1 MGWKRSSESE
11 RRGGSALE
19 RRRRVLEE
27 VQAYLLY
34 FTRFTGTE
42 VHTDAEGALWTFA
55 HADASGSKARAR
67 GAAMRACAVA
77 KTGPT
82 RPQRM

>member
-1 MGWKRSSESE
+1 M
-11 RRGGSALE
+11 AAILPL
-19 RRRRVLEE
+19 VLLPLMH
-27 VQAYLLY
+27 VDDFAVCLHYLLY